1 MSRQHISPI
10 ASPFPSSQLDD
21 DDTKH
26 KADHE
31 NPDDHVR
38 ARRIRM
44 LRPRTAPSS
53 SPASTSASLSGSY
66 VPGPLYRGPTD
77 SATTGLQQLQQ
88 MSNKNN
94 RSTPALPVS
103 MTTASALNQGQGY
116 VRGLGLGLRSKSKPQ
131 LRPSETWASLNRQE
145 NGEDRDEF
153 VARFNE
159 AAAKLDGVHMLE
171 AENFRALQCEPDAPE
186 QPRRSLLAR
195 LFRASTSSPSPKQA
209 DTGLKLTKKSVGDY
223 MRPLVKKN
231 MPRYVGL
238 DAMIRISGVSVLS
251 LPYPFLS
258 RPVMLPSC
266 LHETGVYLLEHYM
279 GVPGLFRVP
288 GSYRVVNE
296 LYEYYLYAH
305 HGGHD
310 ISETIRCEGLPSHIK
325 TGPHD
330 IASAFKRFLNAIP
343 GGILGSVALFEA
355 LEEVT
360 YQHNHSSLP
369 RDEQTKVTANL
380 IALALGA
387 VNYQPRRELICGVF
401 GLLALMAAVAKKSV
415 AMGNGEEQ
423 LGAQGLGIVFGPLL
437 TGSTPSTET
446 GAHLSGLDSASG
458 SGPSGSGATTPVTVD
473 LEATKRLVEQARN
486 ANDIASLLISLWRD
500 IVPELK
506 NNRVLEVRIARPFV
520 SNNLQ
525 QPQQQQ
531 TRSNQYRP
539 FSPSTQVS
547 TSFFQQSDNSLSQ
560 NPSRIWRASPIPE
573 LSSPRETPRSTSPEP
588 RSRPQSPLK
597 SARKLFPKAFSSREK
612 NLAAALPHSVHIR
625 RVPSYENSDIECESK
640 PQPRPKH
647 RERIDSRI
655 PTHSPPHLQAS
666 AANMPVPLSYI
677 RRIQQQ
683 QQDSGFKG
691 GDTITELPNRP
702 QHQLPARVP
711 INSPRPFAFN
721 FDDED
726 TTNNSTAPRVVSPNV
741 EVNREA
747 RVGDPD
753 RSMSPMESF
762 HTQET
767 LKAFKR
773 REVPTSY
780 NRATAHLSADYENR
794 TPIAYIDGH
803 FQSQSPDQQ
812 KQEIM
817 NKPQTPIKAQ
827 KQALSL
833 ENDIK
838 ANMVT
843 SEVSMVTETSSTTRT
858 PGRALRTVRSL
869 GALFHRHHGHS
880 LSPVDAVPTLHK
892 GKSAALTHKKLAE
905 LEKEA
910 SDDVFN
916 TSVDSIAAASTTAVA
931 DLDGSH
937 LGNGAV
943 RIKPRHRRLRRV
955 LSNIRDTCNM
965 DQSNRS
971 LDAEIALDCDTSGDQ
986 KLHESKGTP
995 QEDAMVSAIMAA
1007 VVGPN
1012 TEISKNNIN
1021 FETAAARPE
1030 KRQQQPIIDKAANGS
1045 EVFSKTTMCRESD
1058 TSNVDTIE
1066 SVESATS
1073 SGSVRVRQDK
1083 NSRGSTTISTATSE
1097 ASTKTIDTSANK
1109 ERSGWKMSWRGR
1121 TAQQQRQSGSSMSL
1135 VRPSLEEVRKLQQ
1148 EVDSLYQ
1155 EVAQAKNQENM
1166 TVHALKAELR
1176 ECHNERKIWKVRA
1189 QRAEGQLGE
1198 MLRREEERER
1208 ERERE
1213 TKRRDVRKVSAG
1225 SSESQYSIREE

>member
-159 AAAKLDGVHMLE
+159 AAAK
-171 AENFRALQCEPDAPE
+171 CEPDAPE

-238 DAMIRISGVSVLS
+238 DAMIRISGV
-251 LPYPFLS
+251 
-258 RPVMLPSC
+258 
-266 LHETGVYLLEHYM
+266 T
-279 GVPGLFRVP
+279 
-288 GSYRVVNE
+288 
-296 LYEYYLYAH
+296 
-305 HGGHD
+305 
-310 ISETIRCEGLPSHIK
+310 
-325 TGPHD
+325 
-330 IASAFKRFLNAIP
+330 SAFKRFLNAIP

-458 SGPSGSGATTPVTVD
+458 SGPSGSGATTPVAVD

-547 TSFFQQSDNSLSQ
+547 TSFFQQSDNSLNQ

-666 AANMPVPLSYI
+666 ATNMPVPLSYI

-691 GDTITELPNRP
+691 GDTITELPVCSPKNIGLTSLTRSAP
-702 QHQLPARVP
+702 K
-711 INSPRPFAFN
+711 IN
-721 FDDED
+721 
-726 TTNNSTAPRVVSPNV
+726 
-741 EVNREA
+741 
-747 RVGDPD
+747 
-753 RSMSPMESF
+753 
-762 HTQET
+762 
-767 LKAFKR
+767 
-773 REVPTSY
+773 
-780 NRATAHLSADYENR
+780 
-794 TPIAYIDGH
+794 
-803 FQSQSPDQQ
+803 
-812 KQEIM
+812 
-817 NKPQTPIKAQ
+817 
-827 KQALSL
+827 
-833 ENDIK
+833 
-838 ANMVT
+838 
-843 SEVSMVTETSSTTRT
+843 
-858 PGRALRTVRSL
+858 
-869 GALFHRHHGHS
+869 
-880 LSPVDAVPTLHK
+880 AVP
-892 GKSAALTHKKLAE
+892 G
-905 LEKEA
+905 
-910 SDDVFN
+910 
-916 TSVDSIAAASTTAVA
+916 
-931 DLDGSH
+931 
-937 LGNGAV
+937 
-943 RIKPRHRRLRRV
+943 
-955 LSNIRDTCNM
+955 
-965 DQSNRS
+965 
-971 LDAEIALDCDTSGDQ
+971 
-986 KLHESKGTP
+986 
-995 QEDAMVSAIMAA
+995 
-1007 VVGPN
+1007 
-1012 TEISKNNIN
+1012 
-1021 FETAAARPE
+1021 
-1030 KRQQQPIIDKAANGS
+1030 
-1045 EVFSKTTMCRESD
+1045 
-1058 TSNVDTIE
+1058 
-1066 SVESATS
+1066 
-1073 SGSVRVRQDK
+1073 
-1083 NSRGSTTISTATSE
+1083 
-1097 ASTKTIDTSANK
+1097 
-1109 ERSGWKMSWRGR
+1109 
-1121 TAQQQRQSGSSMSL
+1121 QR
-1135 VRPSLEEVRKLQQ
+1135 
-1148 EVDSLYQ
+1148 
-1155 EVAQAKNQENM
+1155 
-1166 TVHALKAELR
+1166 
-1176 ECHNERKIWKVRA
+1176 
-1189 QRAEGQLGE
+1189 
-1198 MLRREEERER
+1198 
-1208 ERERE
+1208 
-1213 TKRRDVRKVSAG
+1213 
-1225 SSESQYSIREE
+1225 